1 MLFARVLFLYLL
13 GKKQLISELEEI
25 NLNSNLN
32 LNVNTMKANETLD
45 MNTLG
50 WGQRWEKDFA
60 ELKLADVEPAR
71 VVADHGHKYRVIS
84 KRGEGWAELSGR
96 LQHELPDRSDHPAVG
111 DWVALRYFSI
121 DEKDGIIHGI
131 LPRSSRISRRAAGS
145 VPSEQMIAANVDVL
159 LLVAA
164 LNLDFNLRR
173 LERYLVMAWNS
184 GASPVVLLSK
194 ADLCEDP
201 EHFVR
206 ETEQIAPGVPVIA
219 VSAIEDLGRAELE
232 ALLQPG
238 MTIALTGSSGAG
250 KSTILNW
257 LAGEEVQLTQ
267 GIREGDSR
275 GRHTT
280 THREM
285 FVLPQGAV
293 MIDTP
298 GMRELQLWD
307 DGGGGW
313 SEAFTDIEELA
324 LQCRFGDCR
333 HEREAG
339 CAVQEAVKSGELDR
353 KRLDNYRKTE
363 RELKFQASKE
373 RLRQRNDRKTTGKK
387 EAPRGKGEQRRQLGR
402 ELE

>member
-1 MLFARVLFLYLL
+1 MTLKM
-13 GKKQLISELEEI
+13 GKHGENAI
-25 NLNSNLN
+25 
-32 LNVNTMKANETLD
+32 LD
-45 MNTLG
+45 MNSLG
-50 WGQRWEKDFA
+50 WNAKWEAAFT
-60 ELKLADVEPAR
+60 ELGLKDVEPGR
-71 VVADHGHKYRVIS
+71 IVADHGHIYRVIT
-84 KRGEGWAELSGR
+84 KRGEGWSELSGK
-96 LQHELPDRSDHPAVG
+96 LLHEISDRSDHPAVG
-111 DWVALRYFSI
+111 DWIALRYFSES
-121 DEKDGIIHGI
+121 EKDGIIHGI

-145 VPSEQMIAANVDVL
+145 VPVEQMIAANVDVL

-164 LNLDFNLRR
+164 LNFDFNLRR

-184 GASPVVLLSK
+184 GASPVILLSK

-201 EHFVR
+201 EHYVR
-206 ETEQIAPGVPVIA
+206 ETENIAPGVPVIA
-219 VSAIEDLGRAELE
+219 VSAIEDQGREELE
-232 ALLQPG
+232 SLLRPG

-257 LAGEEVQLTQ
+257 LAGEEMQLTQ
-267 GIREGDSR
+267 GIRESDSR

-307 DGGGGW
+307 DAGGGW
-313 SEAFTDIEELA
+313 SEVFTDIEEFA

-339 CAVQEAVKSGELDR
+339 CAVQEALRNGELDR
-353 KRLDNYRKTE
+353 KRFDNYRKTQ
-363 RELKFQASKE
+363 RELKYQASKE
-373 RLRQRNDRKTTGKK
+373 QTRQRNERKPAAKK
-387 EAPRGKGEQRRQLGR
+387 EARRSKGEQRRSFERDLD
-402 ELE
+402 

>member
-1 MLFARVLFLYLL
+1 MTLKM
-13 GKKQLISELEEI
+13 GKHGENAI
-25 NLNSNLN
+25 
-32 LNVNTMKANETLD
+32 LD
-45 MNTLG
+45 MNSLG
-50 WGQRWEKDFA
+50 WNAKWEAAFTDLG
-60 ELKLADVEPAR
+60 LKDVEPGR
-71 VVADHGHKYRVIS
+71 IVADHGHKYRVIT
-84 KRGEGWAELSGR
+84 KRGEGWAELSGK
-96 LQHELPDRSDHPAVG
+96 LLHEISDRSDHPAVG
-111 DWVALRYFSI
+111 DWIALRYFSES
-121 DEKDGIIHGI
+121 EKDGIIHGI

-145 VPSEQMIAANVDVL
+145 VPVEQMIAANVDVL

-164 LNLDFNLRR
+164 LNFDFNLRR

-184 GASPVVLLSK
+184 GASPVILLSK

-201 EHFVR
+201 EHYVR
-206 ETEQIAPGVPVIA
+206 ETENIAPGVPVLA
-219 VSAIEDLGRAELE
+219 VSAIEDQGREELE
-232 ALLQPG
+232 SLLRPG

-257 LAGEEVQLTQ
+257 LAAEEMQLTQ
-267 GIREGDSR
+267 GIRESDSR

-307 DGGGGW
+307 DAGGGW
-313 SEAFTDIEELA
+313 SEVFTDIEEFA

-339 CAVQEAVKSGELDR
+339 CAVQEALRNGELDR
-353 KRLDNYRKTE
+353 KRFDNYRKTQ
-363 RELKFQASKE
+363 RELKYQASKE
-373 RLRQRNDRKTTGKK
+373 QTRQRNERKPAAKK
-387 EAPRGKGEQRRQLGR
+387 EARRSKGEQRRRFERDLD
-402 ELE
+402 

>member
-1 MLFARVLFLYLL
+1 MTLKM
-13 GKKQLISELEEI
+13 GKHGE
-25 NLNSNLN
+25 N
-32 LNVNTMKANETLD
+32 ANLD
-45 MNTLG
+45 MNSLG
-50 WGQRWEKDFA
+50 WNAEWEAAFT
-60 ELKLADVEPAR
+60 ELGLKDVEPGR
-71 VVADHGHKYRVIS
+71 IVADHGHKYRVIA
-84 KRGEGWAELSGR
+84 KRGEGWAELSGK
-96 LQHELPDRSDHPAVG
+96 LLHEITDRSDHPAVG
-111 DWVALRYFSI
+111 DWIALRYFSES
-121 DEKDGIIHGI
+121 EKDGIIHGI

-145 VPSEQMIAANVDVL
+145 VPVEQMIAANVDVL

-164 LNLDFNLRR
+164 LNFDFNLRR

-184 GASPVVLLSK
+184 GASPVILLSK

-201 EHFVR
+201 EHYVR
-206 ETEQIAPGVPVIA
+206 ETENIAPGVPVIA
-219 VSAIEDLGRAELE
+219 VSAIEDQGREELE
-232 ALLQPG
+232 SLLRPG

-257 LAGEEVQLTQ
+257 LAGEEMQLTQ
-267 GIREGDSR
+267 GIRESDSR

-307 DGGGGW
+307 DAGGGW
-313 SEAFTDIEELA
+313 SEVFTDIEEFA

-339 CAVQEAVKSGELDR
+339 CAVQEALRNGELDR
-353 KRLDNYRKTE
+353 KRFDNYRKTQ
-363 RELKFQASKE
+363 RELKYQASKE
-373 RLRQRNDRKTTGKK
+373 QTRQRNERKPAAKK
-387 EAPRGKGEQRRQLGR
+387 EARRSKGEQRRRFER
-402 ELE
+402 ELD

>member
-1 MLFARVLFLYLL
+1 MTLKM
-13 GKKQLISELEEI
+13 GKHGENDI
-25 NLNSNLN
+25 
-32 LNVNTMKANETLD
+32 LD
-45 MNTLG
+45 MNSLG
-50 WGQRWEKDFA
+50 WNSKWEAAFA
-60 ELKLADVEPAR
+60 ELGLKDVEPGR
-71 VVADHGHKYRVIS
+71 IVADHGHKYRVIT
-84 KRGEGWAELSGR
+84 KRGEGWAEMSGK
-96 LQHELPDRSDHPAVG
+96 LLHEITDRSDHPAVG
-111 DWVALRYFSI
+111 DWIALRYFSES
-121 DEKDGIIHGI
+121 EKDGIIHGI

-145 VPSEQMIAANVDVL
+145 VPVEQMIAANVDVL

-164 LNLDFNLRR
+164 LNFDFNLRR

-184 GASPVVLLSK
+184 GASPVILLSK

-206 ETEQIAPGVPVIA
+206 ETENIAPGVPVIA
-219 VSAIEDLGRAELE
+219 VSAIKDQGREELE
-232 ALLQPG
+232 SLLRPG

-257 LAGEEVQLTQ
+257 LAGEEMQLTQ
-267 GIREGDSR
+267 GIRENDSR

-307 DGGGGW
+307 DAGGGW
-313 SEAFTDIEELA
+313 SEVFTDIEEFA
-324 LQCRFGDCR
+324 SQCRFGDCR

-339 CAVQEAVKSGELDR
+339 CAVQEALRNGELER
-353 KRLDNYRKTE
+353 KRFDNYRKTQ
-363 RELKFQASKE
+363 RELKYQASKE
-373 RLRQRNDRKTTGKK
+373 QTRQRNERKPAAKK
-387 EAPRGKGEQRRQLGR
+387 EARRSKGEQRRRFER
-402 ELE
+402 ELD

>member
-1 MLFARVLFLYLL
+1 M
-13 GKKQLISELEEI
+13 
-25 NLNSNLN
+25 NSKLK
-32 LNVNTMKANETLD
+32 VNSLQDNTLD
-45 MNTLG
+45 MNMLG
-50 WGQRWEKDFA
+50 WGLRWETAFA
-60 ELKLADVEPAR
+60 ELKLEDAEPGR
-71 VVADHGHKYRVIS
+71 IVADHGHKYRVIT
-84 KRGEGWAELSGR
+84 KRGEGWAELSGK
-96 LQHELPDRSDHPAVG
+96 LQHELPDRSDYPAVG
-111 DWVALRYFSI
+111 DWVALRYFS
-121 DEKDGIIHGI
+121 DGEKDGMIHGI

-145 VPSEQMIAANVDVL
+145 VPVEQMIAANVDVL

-184 GASPVVLLSK
+184 GASPVILLSK

-201 EHFVR
+201 ARFVR
-206 ETEQIAPGVPVIA
+206 ETENIAPGVPVIA
-219 VSAIEDLGRAELE
+219 VSAAQDQGREELE

-257 LAGEEVQLTQ
+257 LANEEVQLTQ
-267 GIREGDSR
+267 DIRESDSR

-307 DGGGGW
+307 DAGGGW
-313 SEAFTDIEELA
+313 SEAFNDIEELA
-324 LQCRFGDCR
+324 AQCRFGDCL

-339 CAVQEAVKSGELDR
+339 CAVQEAVNSGELDR
-353 KRLDNYRKTE
+353 KRLDNYRKTR

-373 RLRQRNDRKTTGKK
+373 RQRQRNDRRTTGKK
-387 EAPRGKGEQRRQLGR
+387 EAPRGKGEQRRRFEQQM
-402 ELE
+402 E